1 MGEDNQ
7 SFQRFPVQVEEV
19 SNQVSWARHLAINS
33 IEIGKCLIHEIEP
46 CKQ

>member
-7 SFQRFPVQVEEV
+7 SLQIFPVQVEEV
-19 SNQVSWARHLAINS
+19 SNQVSWAKHLAINS
-33 IEIGKCLIHEIEP
+33 IEIGKYLIHESEP